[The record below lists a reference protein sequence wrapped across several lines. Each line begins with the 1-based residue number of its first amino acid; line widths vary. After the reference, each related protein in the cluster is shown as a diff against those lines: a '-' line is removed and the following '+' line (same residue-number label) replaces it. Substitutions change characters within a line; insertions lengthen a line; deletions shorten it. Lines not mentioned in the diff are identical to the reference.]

1 MLYNTRYNILHDT
14 KPEETTMQAPLSNE
28 RIHEV
33 ADQLAAA
40 GQRPTLAA
48 VREALGGG
56 SFTTISEAMKLWRKQ
71 ASEQEQLQPL
81 VEALPDVLQQ
91 AALTTA
97 AAVWREAQALAASR
111 LEAERQAL
119 AQAQETLEAEQAET
133 VELVAL
139 LERDLELSRTELADV
154 VAKAADAEVVSN
166 ARITKNANELDSL
179 RAELTQ
185 AVLRAERAEA
195 KAVEIERRAVDLRA
209 ELDRAHQDADKTA
222 AALAEQKTVA
232 DKYRAAVEHEK
243 AKNVELDSASKRL
256 LEQYQQA
263 AADLVKATEKADQ
276 AAAEIAELKAVQQAA
291 QEASIQA
298 AAANARLETVEK
310 QAADLLDRLTRAN
323 TVDKKK
329 GSKE

>member
-1 MLYNTRYNILHDT
+1 
-14 KPEETTMQAPLSNE
+14 MQAPLSNE

-71 ASEQEQLQPL
+71 ASEHEQLQPL

-154 VAKAADAEVVSN
+154 VAKAADAEVVSS
-166 ARITKNANELDSL
+166 ARITKTADERDSVK
-179 RAELTQ
+179 AELTQ
-185 AVLRAERAEA
+185 AILRAERAEA
-195 KAVEIERRAVDLRA
+195 KAVEVERRAADLRT
-209 ELDRAHQDADKTA
+209 ELDRAHKEVDKAA
-222 AALAEQKTVA
+222 AALAEQKTAA
-232 DKYRAAVEHEK
+232 DKHRADAEHEK
-243 AKNVELDSASKRL
+243 AKNVELESVSKRL

-263 AADLVKATEKADQ
+263 AADVVKATEKADQ
-276 AAAEIAELKAVQQAA
+276 AAAEIAELKAVQQTA
-291 QEASIQA
+291 QEAVIQA

-310 QAADLLDRLTRAN
+310 QAADLLDRLTRN
-323 TVDKKK
+323 TADKKK

>member
-1 MLYNTRYNILHDT
+1 
-14 KPEETTMQAPLSNE
+14 MQAPLSNE

-243 AKNVELDSASKRL
+243 AKNIELESVSKRL
-256 LEQYQQA
+256 HEQYQQA
-263 AADLVKATEKADQ
+263 AADVVKATEKNDLAVLEITKAQ
-276 AAAEIAELKAVQQAA
+276 SKVEQSIAEIAELKT
-291 QEASIQA
+291 I
-298 AAANARLETVEK
+298 NAELK
-310 QAADLLDRLTRAN
+310 GAN
-323 TVDKKK
+323 TAYEALIARFDVDAKKDVK
-329 GSKE
+329 KQRGKEA

>member
-1 MLYNTRYNILHDT
+1 
-14 KPEETTMQAPLSNE
+14 MQAPLSNE

-71 ASEQEQLQPL
+71 AAEHEQLQPL
-81 VEALPDVLQQ
+81 VDALPDVLQQ

-139 LERDLELSRTELADV
+139 LERDLELSRAELADA
-154 VAKAADAEVVSN
+154 VAKAADAEIVSS
-166 ARITKNANELDSL
+166 ARITKIADELDSVK
-179 RAELTQ
+179 AELVQ
-185 AVLRAERAEA
+185 ANLRAERAEA
-195 KAVEIERRAVDLRA
+195 KAVEVERRAADLRT
-209 ELDRAHQDADKTA
+209 ELDRAHEDTDKIA

-232 DKYRAAVEHEK
+232 DKHRADVEHEK
-243 AKNVELDSASKRL
+243 EKNAQQKIMNDRL
-256 LEQYQQA
+256 LEQYNQVT
-263 AADLVKATEKADQ
+263 ADIVKITEKYERAREQ
-276 AAAEIAELKAVQQAA
+276 VEEMNKAKEIADKENHEAA
-291 QEASIQA
+291 IKA
-298 AAANARLETVEK
+298 AAAAAQISSLEKQVTDLLNRLEKV
-310 QAADLLDRLTRAN
+310 N
-323 TVDKKK
+323 TENKKAK
-329 GSKE
+329 PKN

>member
-1 MLYNTRYNILHDT
+1 
-14 KPEETTMQAPLSNE
+14 MQAPLSNE

-166 ARITKNANELDSL
+166 ARITKTPMSWI
-179 RAELTQ
+179 
-185 AVLRAERAEA
+185 VLG
-195 KAVEIERRAVDLRA
+195 L
-209 ELDRAHQDADKTA
+209 
-222 AALAEQKTVA
+222 
-232 DKYRAAVEHEK
+232 
-243 AKNVELDSASKRL
+243 N
-256 LEQYQQA
+256 
-263 AADLVKATEKADQ
+263 
-276 AAAEIAELKAVQQAA
+276 
-291 QEASIQA
+291 
-298 AAANARLETVEK
+298 
-310 QAADLLDRLTRAN
+310 
-323 TVDKKK
+323 
-329 GSKE
+329 

>member
-1 MLYNTRYNILHDT
+1 
-14 KPEETTMQAPLSNE
+14 MQAPLSNE

-71 ASEQEQLQPL
+71 AAEHEQLQPL
-81 VEALPDVLQQ
+81 VDALPDVLQQ

-139 LERDLELSRTELADV
+139 LERDLELSRAELADA
-154 VAKAADAEVVSN
+154 VAKAADAEIVSS
-166 ARITKNANELDSL
+166 ARITKIADELDSVK
-179 RAELTQ
+179 AELVQ
-185 AVLRAERAEA
+185 ANLRAERAEA
-195 KAVEIERRAVDLRA
+195 KAVEVERRAADLRT
-209 ELDRAHQDADKTA
+209 ELDRAHEDTDKIA

-232 DKYRAAVEHEK
+232 DKHRADVEHEK
-243 AKNVELDSASKRL
+243 EKNAQQKTMNDRL
-256 LEQYQQA
+256 LEQYNQVT
-263 AADLVKATEKADQ
+263 ADIVKITEKYERAREQ
-276 AAAEIAELKAVQQAA
+276 VEEMNKAKEIADKENHEAA
-291 QEASIQA
+291 IKA
-298 AAANARLETVEK
+298 AAAAAQISSLEKQVTDLLNRLEKV
-310 QAADLLDRLTRAN
+310 N
-323 TVDKKK
+323 TENKKAK
-329 GSKE
+329 PKN